1 MFIIPFLRISSK
13 ILEFVEISIF
23 PLIGLDTEFEISS
36 LVPTLIFFLSSTT
49 LFLEIP
55 WLIFPF
61 TSSIPLTTRLALSII
76 TFFPSIIEGEP
87 VT

>member
-13 ILEFVEISIF
+13 TLEFVEISIF
-23 PLIGLDTEFEISS
+23 PLMVLDTEFEISS

-55 WLIFPF
+55 
-61 TSSIPLTTRLALSII
+61 
-76 TFFPSIIEGEP
+76 
-87 VT
+87 